1 MADKQ
6 ESEVEKL
13 ILGDVQAN
21 QEALNS
27 SQSVVMTLEDIPEID
42 PSLIMEHT
50 MQFMAEQIEKIDQP
64 IFKMLNNEASMIEFR
79 DYLGA
84 VYEPIILK

>member
-1 MADKQ
+1 
-6 ESEVEKL
+6 
-13 ILGDVQAN
+13 
-21 QEALNS
+21 
-27 SQSVVMTLEDIPEID
+27 MTLEDIPEID

-50 MQFMAEQIEKIDQP
+50 MQFMAEQIEKIDRP
-64 IFKMLNNEASMIEFR
+64 IFEMLNNEASMIEFR

>member
-84 VYEPIILK
+84 VYEPIISK